1 MKPVYLEFCGL
12 NSFSEK
18 AEIDFSALLSGGV
31 FGIFGDTG
39 SGKSTIL
46 DAIHFALYGV
56 VDRVPQAF
64 NDCINF
70 RSEGVSVVFDF
81 QIVYNGARKTFRV
94 KRERKRKAGSAKA
107 FLYEKTDGDK
117 WLAIAE
123 GVSEVDKKVEEIVG
137 LTFNDFK
144 TCIAL
149 PQGDF
154 DALVHSKLSDRVK
167 LMARLFNLEKYGEK
181 LSVAVNAKHA
191 EAQRALEVLQAQ
203 MGENEGADEEKLN
216 RALVE
221 VEESERL
228 VKASQSTAEQYGA
241 QYTQALN
248 LWQEKQAFLRTKAR
262 LSTLENRLQ
271 EMQKKRDLLQKI
283 PSANAVIQAYGL
295 WTEDKK
301 RLHTATETLE
311 KARTQYQ
318 TALQEKTRAQTQLQ
332 TDNLEDVVVQINV
345 TLSKIRARAQDVEHE
360 EQCYQQ
366 WKACQQA
373 YKNCKYDGEDEDFEK
388 SRLAIEKKMSDLGE
402 DEDLL
407 AFLKR
412 NLKGA
417 MLSDTY
423 TEIREDLRALQDKYP
438 QTETD
443 VGRLLE
449 KYRLDGATQFSVE
462 DIENAQ
468 RLFKQREEERK
479 RLKIQAEAVEKRRQ
493 AYEKW
498 KTEREGIETKGKL
511 LRQAYELAHAKTESV
526 RALGTERD
534 CEQRL
539 SAIKA
544 KQRALET
551 AVEKA
556 TQAETDAVAKVK
568 QWENLLVQ
576 YQKAVEESQKACLQS
591 LQKYGY
597 ASVAEAEQIVATV
610 GNEQMAKS
618 ETDTFFEEYALYR
631 AKIEE
636 TDENKFVAVN
646 EEMVELLRKQ
656 KSEADETARLETVRL
671 GERKAEY
678 KRLTLAREKYA
689 EQEKELLKRQR
700 WEKLCEELRLLI
712 RNNKFLEFIA
722 SEYLQEICASA
733 SKTLISLTG
742 GKYFLKYEDK
752 EFKVGDNLNGGA
764 LRVVKTLSGGE
775 TFLVSLSLALSLSG
789 AICAQSQRPIEFF
802 FLDEGFGTLD
812 EKLVDTVMDVLGKLS
827 KSFSVGLI
835 SHVEELKR
843 RIDYKA
849 VVTGATET
857 HGSTVKIETF

>member
-1 MKPVYLEFCGL
+1 MEFCGL

-81 QIVYNGARKTFRV
+81 QIVYVGERKTFRV

-107 FLYEKTDGDK
+107 FLYEKTSADK
-117 WLAIAE
+117 WLALAE
-123 GVSEVDKKVEEIVG
+123 GVSEVDRKVEEIVG
-137 LTFNDFK
+137 LSFNDFK

-154 DALVHSKLSDRVK
+154 DALVHSKLSERVK
-167 LMARLFNLEKYGEK
+167 LMARLFNLEKYGER

-191 EAQRALEVLQAQ
+191 EALRALEVLQAQ
-203 MGENEGADEEKLN
+203 MGENEGSDEEKLN
-216 RALVE
+216 RAFVE

-228 VKASQSTAEQYGA
+228 VKTSQSQAEQCGTR
-241 QYTQALN
+241 YTQELN
-248 LWQEKQAFLRTKAR
+248 AWQEKQAFLRTKAR
-262 LSTLENRLQ
+262 LATLENCLS
-271 EMQKKRDLLQKI
+271 EMQKKRELLQKS

-295 WTEDKK
+295 WSEDKK
-301 RLHTATETLE
+301 RLRTGMETLE
-311 KARTQYQ
+311 KARVQHQ
-318 TALQEKTRAQTQLQ
+318 TALQEKDRAQAQLQ
-332 TDNLEDVVVQINV
+332 TSNLEDDVVQISV
-345 TLSKIRARAQDVEHE
+345 TLSKIRAGAQDLAYE
-360 EQCYQQ
+360 EQCYRQ

-388 SRLAIEKKMSDLGE
+388 SRLMLETKLSALGE

-407 AFLKR
+407 TFLKR
-412 NLKGA
+412 NLKGV
-417 MLSDTY
+417 MLSETY
-423 TEIREDLRALQDKYP
+423 AEIREDLQALQDKYP

-443 VGRLLE
+443 IGALLD
-449 KYRLDGATQFSVE
+449 KYRLDGKTQFSVE

-468 RLFKQREEERK
+468 RVFKQREEERK
-479 RLKIQAEAVEKRRQ
+479 RLKMQAEALEKRRQ

-498 KTEREGIETKGKL
+498 KAEREGIETKGKL
-511 LRQAYELAHAKTESV
+511 LREAYELAHAKTESV
-526 RALGTERD
+526 RALGTEAD

-539 SAIKA
+539 STIKA

-551 AVEKA
+551 ALEKA
-556 TQAETDAVAKVK
+556 MQAETEAVARVK
-568 QWENLLVQ
+568 QWENLLSQ
-576 YQKAVEESQKACLQS
+576 YQKAVEESQKAYLES

-597 ASVAEAEQIVATV
+597 ADVDEAVQIVATV
-610 GNEQMAKS
+610 GNEQTAKS
-618 ETDTFFEEYALYR
+618 ETDAFFEEYALYK

-636 TDENKFVAVN
+636 TDEEKFASVH
-646 EEMVELLRKQ
+646 EETVELLRKQ
-656 KSEADETARLETVRL
+656 KTEAEEIARLETVRL
-671 GERKAEY
+671 GERQAEY

-689 EQEKELLKRQR
+689 EQEKELVKRQR
-700 WEKLCEELRLLI
+700 WEKLCEELRLLV
-712 RNNKFLEFIA
+712 RSNKFLEFIA

-733 SKTLISLTG
+733 SKTLVSLTG
-742 GKYFLKYEDK
+742 GKYFLKYDDK